1 MTNPLESKNEDEI
14 DEIFICDPNIYLETD
29 KNGDTIMPE
38 QAKRQ
43 IQELIAKARIDLL
56 DSLIEEEVSLYEIYN
71 NDDKICV
78 GIKIM
83 ADGIR
88 EKYDE

>member
-14 DEIFICDPNIYLETD
+14 DEIFISDPNIYLETD

-43 IQELIAKARIDLL
+43 IQELIATARIDELVAL
-56 DSLIEEEVSLYEIYN
+56 DEAVNSGLESLSDY
-71 NDDKICV
+71 
-78 GIKIM
+78 IKGSISQLE
-83 ADGIR
+83 ALQTKKG
-88 EKYDE
+88 